1 MSKKEKVL
9 KILLL
14 IICSILLIIVT
25 GCKSE
30 NTKSTEQT
38 ETSNQNNQEKE
49 VQAIEI
55 DRTEDFDG
63 DFAVVKNT
71 VNFETTNYIIDKNFK
86 VLFSYKNADQYKD
99 GYVII
104 PDENEENKMYVKD
117 CNGNTVFSYDKI
129 TDYEEIKLLS
139 DGLMITKKQTDTY
152 NSSLMQTGIYDL
164 KEQKYVL

>member
-14 IICSILLIIVT
+14 IICSILLIMLT
-25 GCKSE
+25 GCKAE
-30 NTKSTEQT
+30 NKEENKQT
-38 ETSNQNNQEKE
+38 ETSSQEEQKQE

-86 VLFSYKNADQYKD
+86 VLFSYKNADQ
-99 GYVII
+99 
-104 PDENEENKMYVKD
+104 
-117 CNGNTVFSYDKI
+117 
-129 TDYEEIKLLS
+129 
-139 DGLMITKKQTDTY
+139 
-152 NSSLMQTGIYDL
+152 
-164 KEQKYVL
+164 